1 MKVRVVR
8 AFGSYRRG
16 PMVFDWPDGAARL
29 LIASGFLVEAKDDA
43 ERATAKGEPERAD
56 MKYGKKARKPQ

>member
-1 MKVRVVR
+1 
-8 AFGSYRRG
+8 
-16 PMVFDWPDGAARL
+16 MVFDWPDGAARL

-43 ERATAKGEPERAD
+43 ERATVKGEAERAD